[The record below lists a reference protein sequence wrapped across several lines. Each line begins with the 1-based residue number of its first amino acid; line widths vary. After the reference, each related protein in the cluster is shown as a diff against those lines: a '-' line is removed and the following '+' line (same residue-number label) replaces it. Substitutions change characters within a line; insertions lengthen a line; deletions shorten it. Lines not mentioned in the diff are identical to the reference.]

1 LVAETLGIVPP
12 RNGIVLKNEV
22 SEDLP
27 VPDLDKDQFRQV
39 VSNLVQNASEAFED
53 GKEGEVVVQAT
64 GGGSQAWVITVRD
77 DGPGMSDDVA
87 RQIFQPLYSTKV
99 KGTGLGLAV
108 VAGIVERHGGKLT
121 VDTALGSGTTFT
133 IEIPRAKQE
142 AA

>member
-1 LVAETLGIVPP
+1 
-12 RNGIVLKNEV
+12 
-22 SEDLP
+22 
-27 VPDLDKDQFRQV
+27 
-39 VSNLVQNASEAFED
+39 
-53 GKEGEVVVQAT
+53 
-64 GGGSQAWVITVRD
+64 
-77 DGPGMSDDVA
+77 MSDDVA

-133 IEIPRAKQE
+133 IEIPRARQE